1 MIYSRGSPRSM
12 KSLIQTILYT
22 LFYFYSAKFC
32 TTRNKSFQN
41 FLRPVLQKT
50 DPCMHVL
57 SKGFLNI
64 LLLEKCPNTEFFL
77 VHILLYSEKKTDQK
91 KLLGTFHAIF
101 IKPFFRGRSRT
112 FSEILYISQLVVFI
126 IHHSTKHH
134 CSKFINLFLYFLFF
148 SFSFET

>member
-1 MIYSRGSPRSM
+1 MIYSRGSPLSM

-77 VHILLYSEKKTDQK
+77 VHILLYSEKKTEQK
-91 KLLGTFHAIF
+91 KLLGTFSCNIYQA
-101 IKPFFRGRSRT
+101 
-112 FSEILYISQLVVFI
+112 
-126 IHHSTKHH
+126 
-134 CSKFINLFLYFLFF
+134 FLQRP
-148 SFSFET
+148 